1 MRSTRYFVVLA
12 ALAAAS
18 LGAMGSV
25 RADSLEACRGGYP
38 QLLMTA
44 AECRGYLAQLAA
56 LRARGD
62 RSGELELL
70 EWHTALLIQR
80 AEACPCQQGRAFP
93 LTTRAAA
100 VTTAMRWGGGE

>member
-1 MRSTRYFVVLA
+1 MRSTRRFVVLA
-12 ALAAAS
+12 ALATAS
-18 LGAMGSV
+18 LGASGSV
-25 RADSLEACRGGYP
+25 RADSLEACRGGYA

-62 RSGELELL
+62 RLGELELR

-80 AEACPCQQGRAFP
+80 AEACPCQKGRALP
-93 LTTRAAA
+93 LTARAAA
-100 VTTAMRWGGGE
+100 VTTAIRWGGGE